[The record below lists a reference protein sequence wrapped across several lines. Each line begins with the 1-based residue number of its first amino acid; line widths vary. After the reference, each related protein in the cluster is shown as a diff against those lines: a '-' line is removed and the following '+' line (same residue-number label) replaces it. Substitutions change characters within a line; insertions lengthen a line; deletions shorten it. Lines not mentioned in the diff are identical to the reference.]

1 MQIRDRA
8 FSSPVEDLSS
18 NVLPSS
24 PEQRAARFGR
34 MEGLYARPRSGR
46 TPPST
51 PSDPMF
57 LRINTK
63 HFLLP
68 SCPLPPFS
76 VHLFILIGLFVFS
89 GCAGSPRRADYSLGY
104 SEIGRASWYG
114 KDFHGK
120 PTSSGEIFNMFALSA
135 AHQTLPF
142 GTQLRV
148 TELKSGRNVRVK
160 VNDRGPFVD
169 DRILD
174 LSYEA
179 ARRLGMIQEG
189 TADVEIEI
197 IGFEKMR
204 GQGDFFIQV
213 GSFQSKENA
222 VRIKEKI
229 GRRDPQVYMQTIKT
243 RGGPS
248 HRVLIGPFR
257 SEEEARATVGQLRK
271 ELASESLKPIIIR
284 E

>member
-1 MQIRDRA
+1 
-8 FSSPVEDLSS
+8 
-18 NVLPSS
+18 
-24 PEQRAARFGR
+24 
-34 MEGLYARPRSGR
+34 
-46 TPPST
+46 
-51 PSDPMF
+51 MF
-57 LRINTK
+57 LAINAK
-63 HFLLP
+63 CFSPFL
-68 SCPLPPFS
+68 PLPPLS
-76 VHLFILIGLFVFS
+76 IHLWILVGLLMFS
-89 GCAGSPRRADYSLGY
+89 GCAGAPRRVDYPLGHR
-104 SEIGRASWYG
+104 EIGRASWYG

-142 GTQLRV
+142 GTHLRV
-148 TELKSGRNVRVK
+148 TALKSGRKVRVK

-179 ARRLGMIQEG
+179 ARRLGMIREG

-204 GQGDFFIQV
+204 GQGDYFVQV

-222 VRIKEKI
+222 VRIKEKL
-229 GRRDPQVYMQTIKT
+229 GRHNQAVQMETIET
-243 RGGPS
+243 RSGRS
-248 HRVLIGPFR
+248 HRVLIGPFQ
-257 SEEEARATVGQLRK
+257 SEKEARATAGRLRK
-271 ELASESLKPIIIR
+271 QLLPESLKPIIIR